1 MIELIG
7 VLIAGISA
15 GFSMLTVIN
24 QRNSR
29 VNERLT
35 KVEVQTAD
43 SPNIIARLVKLE
55 SSNEFMQKQL
65 LELETELKEM
75 MRQIR
80 DTQLEILRSSRN

>member
-1 MIELIG
+1 MTELIG

-24 QRNSR
+24 QRNSKL
-29 VNERLT
+29 NERLT
-35 KVEVQTAD
+35 KLEVHSSD
-43 SPNIIARLVKLE
+43 VPNLVSRVVKLE
-55 SSNEFMQKQL
+55 SSNEFIQKQL

-80 DTQLEILRSSRN
+80 HTQLEILRSSKN